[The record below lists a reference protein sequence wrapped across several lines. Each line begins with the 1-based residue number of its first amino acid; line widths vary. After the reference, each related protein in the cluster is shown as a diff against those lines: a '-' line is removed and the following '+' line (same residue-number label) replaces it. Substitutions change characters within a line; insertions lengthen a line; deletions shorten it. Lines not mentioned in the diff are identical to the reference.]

1 MFIGAAI
8 MDLMKKLESKI
19 QFLIQQRNQFRDEV
33 AMLKSEQA
41 SHRDEL
47 HALSLHL
54 EDLQTE
60 CISLQVEK
68 ETLKKQ
74 IEAVLQMVD
83 GLE

>member
-1 MFIGAAI
+1 
-8 MDLMKKLESKI
+8 MDLIKKLESKI

-33 AMLKSEQA
+33 VALKSERD
-41 SHRDEL
+41 SHNDEL

-60 CISLQVEK
+60 CISIQSEK
-68 ETLKKQ
+68 DTLKKQ

>member
-1 MFIGAAI
+1 

-19 QFLIQQRNQFRDEV
+19 HFLIQQRNQFRDEV
-33 AMLKSEQA
+33 ATLKAEHD

-54 EDLQTE
+54 EDLQAE
-60 CISLQVEK
+60 CISLQSER